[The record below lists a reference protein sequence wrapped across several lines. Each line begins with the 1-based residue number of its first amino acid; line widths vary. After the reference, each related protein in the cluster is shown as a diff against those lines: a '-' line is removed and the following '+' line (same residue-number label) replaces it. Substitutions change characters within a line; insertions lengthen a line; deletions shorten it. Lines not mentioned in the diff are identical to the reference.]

1 MKYELVFCGFS
12 FLPYFM
18 FLSFYVDHVVYNI
31 KVLSTN
37 SRKTY
42 VKTTKQIPIAKRL
55 RFTTDHDGEKDED
68 QQTDLQQILN
78 HIKQVNVNLL
88 KLQKQQEHVVVM
100 ILDRYKIPVV
110 LENDNENAN
119 VKGTDSTDS
128 EL

>member
-1 MKYELVFCGFS
+1 
-12 FLPYFM
+12 
-18 FLSFYVDHVVYNI
+18 
-31 KVLSTN
+31 LSTN

-78 HIKQVNVNLL
+78 HIKQ
-88 KLQKQQEHVVVM
+88 
-100 ILDRYKIPVV
+100 IPVV

-128 EL
+128 ELVSG